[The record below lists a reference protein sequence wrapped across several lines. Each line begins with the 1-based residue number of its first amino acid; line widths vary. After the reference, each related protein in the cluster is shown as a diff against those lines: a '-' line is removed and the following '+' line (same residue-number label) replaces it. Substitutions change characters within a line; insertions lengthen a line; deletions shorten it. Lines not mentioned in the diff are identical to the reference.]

1 MALAVAMTA
10 ALGEWLC
17 LQREMQDI
25 QLGSGAGA
33 KCNRPPVCRHRE
45 DQIFSDHAWLRRSAT
60 TGRRRLCRAGVADR
74 GAIDNARR
82 KIIILIRETRISEQV
97 STGMSGASRASR

>member
-25 QLGSGAGA
+25 QLGSGAGV
-33 KCNRPPVCRHRE
+33 NRTRV
-45 DQIFSDHAWLRRSAT
+45 SAY
-60 TGRRRLCRAGVADR
+60 
-74 GAIDNARR
+74 
-82 KIIILIRETRISEQV
+82 ISSQHV
-97 STGMSGASRASR
+97 LLPASGGLGLW